1 MGEPLKIDLP
11 AYVPLLKD
19 DSGPIVIGTADQRL
33 LPLLTSPS
41 KFQTFLRNFNI
52 QDCCVAELASPEQL
66 VEFFRTYEQRGG
78 KPFDGLVAVDLIEPK
93 QFEIRTISVT
103 SLIFQ
108 FAMVS

>member
-41 KFQTFLRNFNI
+41 KFQTFLRN
-52 QDCCVAELASPEQL
+52 EQL